1 MSEEVEMAA
10 QHIDGEWNNLRER
23 AQIRARLHAAVA
35 EADRRAYRARLVRAS
50 RISER
55 VAPRGRVT
63 H

>member
-1 MSEEVEMAA
+1 MAA
-10 QHIDGEWNNLRER
+10 QHIDTEWHELRDRE
-23 AQIRARLHAAVA
+23 QILFRLHAAVA